1 MATCLLDPFLETSED
16 QIAKDSNSASW
27 FTKGTIQ
34 RFVRILSNPGVLRTC
49 LQFKEA
55 LTVGSSHD
63 SSEDKEYGV
72 AERTR
77 TKTDES

>member
-55 LTVGSSHD
+55 LTVVKKH
-63 SSEDKEYGV
+63 YLR
-72 AERTR
+72 AES
-77 TKTDES
+77 TKV